1 MISGPARDLVSIL
14 LVAIAIGGCCYGL
27 YWRLQA
33 GANQANVN
41 NDQQILDLYRKLEQ
55 VEAVNDRLLE
65 RIAEL
70 EQSEPAK

>member
-1 MISGPARDLVSIL
+1 MIL

-33 GANQANVN
+33 GAKQTNVN
-41 NDQQILDLYRKLEQ
+41 NDQQILDLYRKVEQ

-70 EQSEPAK
+70 EEREPET